1 MCYEPRVRFAIV
13 LLLLLAACGPRRATL
28 PDGRPRFV
36 SLADGTVRDD
46 RTGLVWSG
54 DGALSGAT
62 LTWDQA
68 RAFVAAMNQGARPNL
83 GHTDW
88 RLPTV
93 GELSLLFS
101 GFWVPRSRL
110 GCALS
115 GQGARCVRRIPSDP
129 FVDLGTGTYWSATL
143 PRNEA
148 NRVWAV
154 GMGVT
159 PVSSAR
165 TETHGMLPVRGAPQ
179 GEYEGKSPLLPPPPL
194 AP

>member
-1 MCYEPRVRFAIV
+1 MRFAMI
-13 LLLLLAACGPRRATL
+13 LLLLVVACGPRRATL
-28 PDGRPRFV
+28 PDGRLRFIA
-36 SLADGTVRDD
+36 LADGTVRDD

-54 DGALSGAT
+54 DGNLPAVQG

-88 RLPTV
+88 RLPTA
-93 GELSLLFS
+93 GELSVLFS
-101 GFWVPRSRL
+101 GFWVPRSRI
-110 GCALS
+110 GCAFS
-115 GQGARCVRRIPSDP
+115 GQGGGCVERIPSEP
-129 FVDLGTGTYWSATL
+129 FVDLAPGTYWSSTA
-143 PRNEA
+143 PRNEV

-154 GMGVT
+154 GMAVT

-165 TETHGMLPVRGAPQ
+165 TEAHGVLPVRGAPQ
-179 GEYEGKSPLLPPPPL
+179 GQYEGKSPLLPPPPL